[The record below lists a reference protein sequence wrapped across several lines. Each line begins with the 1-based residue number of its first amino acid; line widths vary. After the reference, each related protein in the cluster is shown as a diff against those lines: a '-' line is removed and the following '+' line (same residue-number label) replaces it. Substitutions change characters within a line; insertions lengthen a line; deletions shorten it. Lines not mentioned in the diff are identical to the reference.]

1 MEETELQRYRRAL
14 REEGLRRNQE
24 EPYFTRIRYH
34 EEPEKT
40 FWEKLDRRDD
50 YAPGRSNGI
59 ETEGQAVAA
68 GVLITFFGSALFLC
82 FITLLANA
90 S

>member
-1 MEETELQRYRRAL
+1 MEETELQKQERAF
-14 REEGLRRNQE
+14 REEEMRRFRE
-24 EPYFTRIRYH
+24 EPYFIRSRIYI
-34 EEPEKT
+34 EPEKT

-50 YAPGRSNGI
+50 YAPARRGGI

-68 GVLITFFGSALFLC
+68 GLLITFFGSALFLC
-82 FITLLANA
+82 FIALLANA